1 MTFKNF
7 VLSIFMAVGFLS
19 FAQKTFS
26 GTQVITYS
34 YEGEGAE
41 MMAQYMPQGMISYFG
56 KDKSAVDFK
65 GAAMEAMMNRVVT
78 TPTESFAVNDAKKHV
93 YALDKEFVDANQPE
107 MENLD
112 VTKVDGET
120 KDILGY
126 SCEKYLVSMTQMG
139 IKLSMVMWVTNQ
151 YALPEYEVPFSQDA
165 SFEVLKQANIKG
177 LVLRLESDIPVPG
190 ANIKMIME
198 TTKLDPKPVDE
209 SLFEKPAGYAEKKF
223 ADMQLGGY

>member
-1 MTFKNF
+1 
-7 VLSIFMAVGFLS
+7 MAVGFLS
-19 FAQKTFS
+19 FSQQTFS

-34 YEGEGAE
+34 YEGEGAD
-41 MMAQYMPQGMISYFG
+41 MMAQYMPQGMISYYG

-78 TPTESFAVNDAKKHV
+78 TPTESFAVNDSKKHI
-93 YALDKEFVDANQPE
+93 YTLDKELVDSNQPE

-126 SCEKYLVSMTQMG
+126 NCEKYVVTMNQMG
-139 IKLSMVMWVTNQ
+139 IELSMVMWVTNK

-165 SFEVLKQANIKG
+165 SFEVLKKANIKG

-190 ANIKMIME
+190 ASIKMIME
-198 TTKLDPKPVDE
+198 TTILDTTPVAE
-209 SLFEKPAGYAEKKF
+209 SIFEKPAGYEKKKF